1 MTLFGELS
9 SLNKIQILTR
19 YIINGVKLWKTL
31 MFCKRQVI
39 VGSDEYIDG
48 RFNVI
53 SGSRTVLFSQIED
66 RDVK

>member
-1 MTLFGELS
+1 
-9 SLNKIQILTR
+9 
-19 YIINGVKLWKTL
+19 
-31 MFCKRQVI
+31 MFYKCQVI
-39 VGSDEYIDG
+39 SGIDEYIDG

>member
-53 SGSRTVLFSQIED
+53 SGFL
-66 RDVK
+66 